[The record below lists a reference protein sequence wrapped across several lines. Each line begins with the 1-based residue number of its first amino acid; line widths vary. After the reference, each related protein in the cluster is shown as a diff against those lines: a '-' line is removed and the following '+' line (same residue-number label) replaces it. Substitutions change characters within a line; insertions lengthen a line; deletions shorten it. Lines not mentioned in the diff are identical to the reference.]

1 MSESGP
7 VDGCTR
13 ELDSPPLW
21 SAVGERDSPA
31 AWSAVG
37 EHDSLVSAVRG
48 ALLARAWPSRV
59 ASDASIGRYRVLE
72 RIGAGGMGEV
82 LVAEDRLLG
91 RRLAIKLVHAELAE
105 ESDAASNR
113 LVREGQALASVNHPN
128 VVQVFEI
135 GTLAP
140 LDSVTGSP
148 LVYIAM
154 ELVEG
159 GSLRDWL
166 KTPRSW
172 RDAVEVL
179 VQVARGLQAVHDMGL
194 VHRDVKP
201 ENVLVG
207 TDVDGERDYGRVRL
221 VDFGLARLAADVS
234 DAHPPRS
241 PTIPIASPGRLS
253 WPSRLTATGA
263 VIGTPAYM
271 APEQLR
277 RETIDARCDQYSF
290 CVMLWEALSG
300 TRPFAAK
307 NLAEL
312 VEAVRSNTP
321 RMPAGSDVPPTLW
334 AALRRGLAYEPHER
348 YADMNEVIAALR
360 SAASRPRRPWKLAAL
375 GAGACTIAIA
385 AAFAVAD
392 ERCGEAS
399 ESLVPPSSTE
409 PAIERELHRR
419 ADAIAA
425 AKRDACA
432 TGTRSGDHRLAC
444 LARLQSRLT
453 GIAEG
458 LVDGVVEVEDPI
470 ERGAFALAELPE
482 AESCMRAPDRLDRED
497 ARIAAA
503 RGEID
508 HAWAALDLG
517 RLRSADARRRALQV
531 AVADID
537 DAGLSAELDHLAG
550 EIARQSGD
558 PAHARELWLQAAT
571 VAESEGLDDLAADVW
586 ISLVFL
592 AVLEHD
598 VTFGE
603 SWWRSADAAV
613 RRAGAD
619 ARRMR
624 ELGLHK
630 AGLLRLDGD
639 LPGALAELDRLLV
652 DAPGPAD
659 PGAYAWTPV
668 WLERAAIA
676 EATGDLEGA
685 LVAFRHDRDVVV
697 AQLGESHQRAAM
709 AHYNVG
715 QAEVALGR
723 GQAGRR
729 SLEQAAEIWSAT
741 HGPDYAHLAVVHTAL
756 QDLEMREGS
765 ISRARVHAEAALR
778 IRSET
783 LPEDHVDVGLAWLG
797 LGAAALLEGD
807 ADAAVRAH
815 ASALAVHERALGAS
829 HPQTALVRANAAE
842 ARLAAGAVASAL
854 ADAARAVTDLESVA
868 DLDRSVLAFACRVH
882 GSALLAAGEREAAI
896 AELERARSLSADGDP
911 LEHGIALVELARAL
925 EGDPVREP
933 TLRAVASRA
942 RLVLD
947 GSDGEQA
954 RAWIARLDRIHPA
967 HAEGPP

>member
-1 MSESGP
+1 MSDSGP
-7 VDGCTR
+7 GAGRTR

-48 ALLARAWPSRV
+48 ALLARAWPTRV
-59 ASDASIGRYRVLE
+59 AASESIGRYRVLE

-82 LVAEDRLLG
+82 LVAEDRVLG

-113 LVREGQALASVNHPN
+113 LVREGQALASVDHPN

-135 GTLAP
+135 GTIAP

-172 RDAVEVL
+172 RDAVDVL
-179 VQVARGLQAVHDMGL
+179 VQVARGLQAVHDVGL

-207 TDVDGERDYGRVRL
+207 TDAGGERDYGRVRL

-241 PTIPIASPGRLS
+241 PTMPLPSPGRLS

-290 CVMLWEALSG
+290 CVMSWEALSG
-300 TRPFAAK
+300 ARPFAAK

-312 VEAVRSNTP
+312 VEAVRSNAP
-321 RMPAGSDVPPTLW
+321 RMPVGSDVPPTLW
-334 AALRRGLAYEPHER
+334 AVLRRGLSYEPHER
-348 YADMNEVIAALR
+348 YADMNELIAALR
-360 SAASRPRRPWKLAAL
+360 SATSRPRRPWTLPAL
-375 GAGACTIAIA
+375 GAGACTLAIA
-385 AAFAVAD
+385 ATFALAD
-392 ERCGEAS
+392 ERCAEVS
-399 ESLVPPSSTE
+399 EIVSPSSTE
-409 PAIERELHRR
+409 PAIDRELHRR

-425 AKRDACA
+425 ARRDACA
-432 TGTRSGDHRLAC
+432 TGTRSGDARLAC
-444 LARLQSRLT
+444 LGRLQSRLA
-453 GIAEG
+453 GIAQ
-458 LVDGVVEVEDPI
+458 GVVDVEDPI

-497 ARIAAA
+497 ARATAA

-517 RLRSADARRRALQV
+517 RVHSADARRRALQI
-531 AVADID
+531 AVDDIG

-571 VAESEGLDDLAADVW
+571 VAESERLDDLAADVW
-586 ISLVFL
+586 LSLVFL

-598 VTFGE
+598 VGSGE

-624 ELGLHK
+624 ELGLHE
-630 AGLLRLDGD
+630 AGLLRLAGD
-639 LPGALAELDRLLV
+639 LPGARAELDRLLE
-652 DAPGPAD
+652 DAPDPAD
-659 PGAYAWTPV
+659 PSAYAWTPV

-685 LVAFRHDRDVVV
+685 LAAFRRDRDIVV
-697 AQLGESHQRAAM
+697 AQLGESHHRVAL

-723 GQAGRR
+723 GEAGRR
-729 SLEQAAEIWSAT
+729 SLEQAAEIWIAT
-741 HGPDYAHLAVVHTAL
+741 HGPDYAQLAVVHTAL
-756 QDLEMREGS
+756 QDLEMRGGS
-765 ISRARVHAEAALR
+765 IVRAREHAEAALR
-778 IRSET
+778 IRSAT
-783 LPEDHVDVGLAWLG
+783 LPLDHVDVGLAWLG

-807 ADAAVRAH
+807 ADAAVRAY
-815 ASALAVHERALGAS
+815 ASALAVHERALGAA

-842 ARLAAGAVASAL
+842 ARLATGAIASARAEAAVA
-854 ADAARAVTDLESVA
+854 VA
-868 DLDRSVLAFACRVH
+868 DLERVDGLDPGVLAFACRVH
-882 GSALLAAGEREAAI
+882 GSALLDAGQREAAI
-896 AELERARSLSADGDP
+896 TELQRARALSEDGDP

-925 EGDPVREP
+925 AVDPAREP
-933 TLRAVASRA
+933 TLHAVASRA

-947 GSDGEQA
+947 GTDGEQA
-954 RAWIARLDRIHPA
+954 RAWIARLDRIHPV
-967 HAEGPP
+967 HAEDPP